1 MMTLQRLSITG
12 LNKKKWTKV
21 GWVIGTENLK
31 KANLGIDL
39 IVHPGVKS
47 SNYFINFPPFP
58 KIKSTIIGHHS
69 GDFKKCVKI

>member
-1 MMTLQRLSITG
+1 M
-12 LNKKKWTKV
+12 
-21 GWVIGTENLK
+21 IGTENLK